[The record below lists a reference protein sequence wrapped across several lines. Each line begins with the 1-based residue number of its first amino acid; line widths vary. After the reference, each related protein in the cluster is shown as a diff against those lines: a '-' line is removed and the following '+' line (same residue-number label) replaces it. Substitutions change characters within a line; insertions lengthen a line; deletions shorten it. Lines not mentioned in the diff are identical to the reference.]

1 LGPKASADYYFDLVK
16 RKIAGNPQEEIL
28 SAKVARN
35 GLRQFQ
41 ADFSRQVTREQNYEL
56 EALREFSYLKEARKE
71 RQIYR
76 MNYVMDGWY
85 REVGRRLAI
94 SPLQARYVTLEE
106 YKAALI
112 KGKEVDV
119 DIINERYNL
128 SASWLCDGKLQL
140 VTGSEANK
148 LKKTLLPS
156 DNSAAVQVSE
166 LKGAVAYPGK
176 VRGVV
181 KIVNAVKDM
190 EKFKEGDILVSY
202 STNPSLVPAMNK
214 AAAIVTN
221 TGGVTCHAAIVS
233 RELRTPC
240 VIGTGFAT
248 KVLRDGDVVEVD
260 ARKGIV
266 KILKNSNEK

>member
-1 LGPKASADYYFDLVK
+1 
-16 RKIAGNPQEEIL
+16 
-28 SAKVARN
+28 
-35 GLRQFQ
+35 
-41 ADFSRQVTREQNYEL
+41 
-56 EALREFSYLKEARKE
+56 
-71 RQIYR
+71 
-76 MNYVMDGWY
+76 
-85 REVGRRLAI
+85 LAI

-106 YKAALI
+106 YKAALA
-112 KGKEVDV
+112 KGREVDV
-119 DIINERYNL
+119 DIVNERYNL
-128 SASWLCDGKLQL
+128 SASWLCGGKLQL
-140 VTGSEANK
+140 VTGSAASK

-156 DNSAAVQVSE
+156 DNSTAVQVNE
-166 LKGAVAYPGK
+166 LKGAVAYPGR

-240 VIGTGFAT
+240 VIGTGYAT
-248 KVLRDGDVVEVD
+248 KVLRDGDVVEVN
-260 ARKGIV
+260 ANIGIV
-266 KILKNSNEK
+266 KKIR